1 VVATTISSDSVETA
15 AVGRPQFPQVGAL
28 SRRELIAVIVVTGL
42 ALALCLIDLGGRS
55 LWLDE
60 FHSAFLAR
68 AQGESLW
75 HSITSDGGNMIGY
88 YAFLHAWV
96 LAFGWGPLALRL
108 PSAFAGAALVPVV
121 FLLGRRAGGPRVGLV
136 ATLLVAVSPPLVV
149 WAQQARGYSIA
160 VLAVSLTW
168 LMLVRLQASPTR
180 GRHVTFCVFAIV
192 TTYFLLTAS
201 LIVASGLL
209 CLYLAS
215 ADGRAKAKV
224 MASAAIYLLGC
235 LPLALTVLGAGV
247 SGAVSWVAAPT
258 WSSVRSLMSE
268 LSSGSVPDFFP
279 PHLANA
285 VLTGIVVLCWGA
297 ALATLF
303 RSRRRRCATKSV
315 IAVIPA
321 GFVFWLVIP
330 VFLDWIISVVRGDSI
345 FGTSFLLPIVPGGL
359 LLAAYGL
366 ASLRW
371 QVGTLAGTVVLVGL
385 SLAVLVP
392 TYRVSNENW
401 KGAAAFVL
409 TAAHHGD
416 CVAFDAPSGV
426 REFAYY
432 VNAMDEDDA
441 YPRAIFPRQTWAQA
455 LASSASYSLE
465 NDYTASALSDAR
477 RDCGRVWVVMNR
489 SRSDFEFAAAEVAYA
504 MGSSYHETRHYGFT
518 GITVDLI
525 SKR

>member
-1 VVATTISSDSVETA
+1 MALDYLRRWQH
-15 AVGRPQFPQVGAL
+15 GRL
-28 SRRELIAVIVVTGL
+28 LRLL
-42 ALALCLIDLGGRS
+42 ARLGSPRS
-55 LWLDE
+55 AGDLWLC
-60 FHSAFLAR
+60 AC
-68 AQGESLW
+68 
-75 HSITSDGGNMIGY
+75 
-88 YAFLHAWV
+88 
-96 LAFGWGPLALRL
+96 RL
-108 PSAFAGAALVPVV
+108 PSPARHSSRLSSCSGAEPVA
-121 FLLGRRAGGPRVGLV
+121 RTVGLV

-180 GRHVTFCVFAIV
+180 GRHVTFCVLAIV

-330 VFLDWIISVVRGDSI
+330 VVLDWIISVVSGDSI

-392 TYRVSNENW
+392 TY
-401 KGAAAFVL
+401 
-409 TAAHHGD
+409 
-416 CVAFDAPSGV
+416 P
-426 REFAYY
+426 
-432 VNAMDEDDA
+432 A
-441 YPRAIFPRQTWAQA
+441 YPTRTGKAQRR
-455 LASSASYSLE
+455 SS
-465 NDYTASALSDAR
+465 
-477 RDCGRVWVVMNR
+477 
-489 SRSDFEFAAAEVAYA
+489 
-504 MGSSYHETRHYGFT
+504 
-518 GITVDLI
+518 
-525 SKR
+525 